1 MQATKE
7 RGAVARIIKAKRIL
21 QLRDG
26 GLSRIAIARST
37 GMLKQSVRDVA
48 DPDGAAVG
56 EDADFVI
63 GLVGLSLMRG
73 VFTGRC

>member
-1 MQATKE
+1 M
-7 RGAVARIIKAKRIL
+7 
-21 QLRDG
+21 
-26 GLSRIAIARST
+26 S
-37 GMLKQSVRDVA
+37 KQSVRDVA